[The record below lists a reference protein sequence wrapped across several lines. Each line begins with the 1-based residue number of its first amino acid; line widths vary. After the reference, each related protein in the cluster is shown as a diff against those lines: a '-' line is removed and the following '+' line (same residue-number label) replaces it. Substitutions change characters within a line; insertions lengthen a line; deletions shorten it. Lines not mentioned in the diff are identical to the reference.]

1 MQATLVWGHNRG
13 LVNVAAIL
21 VIIIIINTVLSSV
34 IAIIFAIITTAGS

>member
-21 VIIIIINTVLSSV
+21 VIIIINTVLSSV

>member
-1 MQATLVWGHNRG
+1 MQATLVWGRNRG

-21 VIIIIINTVLSSV
+21 VIIIINTVLSSV